1 MVVGPQ
7 PDRVMAIT
15 VGTIVETL
23 QVRRTGH
30 LTPTI
35 RSLLTL
41 PAPVPS
47 TQDMRI
53 RGDVHLIVSPNP
65 GAGSDGAGAPT
76 DEPDA
81 AGVPPGWNSRDVA
94 IVELLARSTPR
105 TEVAAR
111 LGCSPST
118 VDRRLGVLRDSL
130 GVHTTIQVI
139 VEAVRR
145 GVI

>member
-1 MVVGPQ
+1 M
-7 PDRVMAIT
+7 MAIT
-15 VGTIVETL
+15 VDTVFETL

-30 LTPTI
+30 FTPPFH
-35 RSLLTL
+35 SVLTL

-47 TQDMRI
+47 TQDMQI
-53 RGDVHLIVSPNP
+53 RDDVHLIVSPRP
-65 GAGSDGAGAPT
+65 GAGADGAGAPT
-76 DEPDA
+76 DEPNA
-81 AGVPPGWNSRDVA
+81 AGVPPRWNSRDVA

-130 GVHTTIQVI
+130 GVHTTIEVI